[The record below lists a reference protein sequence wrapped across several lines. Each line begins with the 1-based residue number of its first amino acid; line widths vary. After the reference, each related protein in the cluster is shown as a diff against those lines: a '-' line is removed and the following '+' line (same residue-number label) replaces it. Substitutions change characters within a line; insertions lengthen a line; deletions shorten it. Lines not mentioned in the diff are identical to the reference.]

1 MKGLMQD
8 VRYAVRRLART
19 PLTTFIILLIL
30 AGGIATNTAVFSV
43 IDALLLRPVAGVK
56 NPKQMV
62 LFERFQSNQMLGSFG
77 YPDYLDYRAQ
87 LTTFAGVAAK
97 CSWLLDFSEAGGVER
112 IHGELVTGN
121 YFSLLGVWPLAGR
134 LLDEN
139 DVAKGPE
146 ATAAVLS
153 AAFWRRKFAGDP
165 KILGRTIVLN
175 GHNFTVVGVTQKDFR
190 GIHPESHTD
199 VWLPI
204 TLQSV
209 AIPHLSPDTL
219 SNRASG
225 WLTVLGRLKPG
236 ISLKQGQAQVNTVAA
251 RLGREYPIT
260 NAHRTAKI
268 YRGLGLDPDDRL
280 ALGNFLGLLLA
291 SVVLLELIAC
301 SSVANLLLA
310 RAAQQ
315 RQEMAVRQALG
326 ASRGRLVR
334 MALNEG
340 LVLATA
346 SGALGLYASLMV
358 GHWLISFRQPAY
370 ALQGLE
376 LKLDPRVLF
385 FTLLLTVLTGAI
397 FALPAAWQTARADV
411 VSGLKEGAS
420 AGGGPKPRLRAVLVV
435 SQVALSLVLLVG
447 AASTMRAWAR
457 ALAANPIASPT
468 RVLLVSLDLDSARYS
483 PKRGAT
489 LYQSLLTGVRALP
502 GVVSASSARSVPP
515 EEWPTKRSIFYAGQA
530 PPQNVLQG
538 REFEMGI
545 RVDSNAISPGYFQTL
560 GIRVVRGRDFGDS
573 DTADASRVAIINR
586 KLAQRLWP
594 GEDPIGRRIA
604 VPEWEGPERP
614 PATVVGL
621 AEDIRSRGFLSE
633 VPLQLYLPRAQEYSG
648 RSILVVRCS
657 GDPSSMI
664 SAIRDEIHGVYGALP
679 LNTETGEQHIAS
691 SLWQQRTAASLI
703 GGLGIVALVLAA
715 LGLYG
720 VVSYGV
726 TQRGREIG
734 IRMALGAQPRRI
746 SVMILREGMMLL
758 IPGAVFGF
766 AAALAA
772 STILS
777 HWIAG
782 VRSFD
787 LVAFA
792 TALIVLTAVS
802 LTANYLPA
810 RRATRVDPKIALR
823 QE

>member
-1 MKGLMQD
+1 MKSLAQD
-8 VRYAVRRLART
+8 VRYAVRRLASS
-19 PLTTFIILLIL
+19 PLTTSIILLIL
-30 AGGIATNTAVFSV
+30 AGGIATNTAVFGV
-43 IDALLLRPVAGVK
+43 IDALLLRPIAGVK

-77 YPDYLDYRAQ
+77 YPDYLDYSAQ
-87 LTTFAGVAAK
+87 LKTFAGVAAK
-97 CSWLLDFSEAGGVER
+97 CSWPLDFSDTGGVER
-112 IHGELVTGN
+112 VHGELVTGN
-121 YFSLLGVWPLAGR
+121 YFSLLGVRPLAGR
-134 LLDEN
+134 LLNEN
-139 DVAKGPE
+139 DVSGGQG

-165 KILGRTIVLN
+165 KILGRTLVVN
-175 GHNFTVVGVTQKDFR
+175 RHDFTVVGVAQEEFR
-190 GIHPESHTD
+190 GIHPESRTD

-204 TLQSV
+204 TAQPL
-209 AIPHLSPDTL
+209 AISHLSPGTL
-219 SNRASG
+219 ENRAAG
-225 WLTVLGRLKPG
+225 WLALFGRLNPG
-236 ISLKQGQAQVNTVAA
+236 VSLEQAQAEVNTVAA
-251 RLGREYPIT
+251 RLGRAYPIT
-260 NAHRTAKI
+260 NAHRRAKI
-268 YRGLGLDPDDRL
+268 YRGLGLDPDDRV

-310 RAAQQ
+310 RAAQR
-315 RQEMAVRQALG
+315 RQEMALRQALG

-334 MALNEG
+334 MALSEG
-340 LVLATA
+340 LVLAAA
-346 SGALGLYASLMV
+346 SGALGLYASRMV

-376 LKLDPRVLF
+376 LKLDPRVLS
-385 FTLLLTVLTGAI
+385 FTLLLTVLTGAL
-397 FALPAAWQTARADV
+397 FALPAAWQTARTDV

-420 AGGGPKPRLRAVLVV
+420 ASGATKSRLRAVLVI

-457 ALAANPIASPT
+457 ALAANPISSPA

-483 PKRGAT
+483 PGRGVT
-489 LYQSLLTGVRALP
+489 LYRSLLTGVESLP
-502 GVVSASSARSVPP
+502 GVVSASLARSVPP

-545 RVDSNAISPGYFQTL
+545 RVDSNGISPGYFQTL
-560 GIRVVRGRDFGDS
+560 GIRVVRGRDFGGG
-573 DTADASRVAIINR
+573 DTADAPRVAIINR

-594 GEDPIGRRIA
+594 GEDPIGRRID
-604 VPEWEGPERP
+604 VPEWMGPKRP

-621 AEDIRSRGFLSE
+621 AENIRSRGFLSE
-633 VPLQLYLPRAQEYSG
+633 VPLQLYLPLAQEYSG
-648 RSILVVRCS
+648 RSILVVRS
-657 GDPSSMI
+657 AGDPSRLIPS
-664 SAIRDEIHGVYGALP
+664 IRGTIQGVYGALP
-679 LNTETGEQHIAS
+679 LRTETGAEHIAS

-703 GGLGIVALVLAA
+703 GGLGIVALGLAA

-726 TQRGREIG
+726 AQRGREIG

-746 SVMILREGMMLL
+746 SAMILREGMMLL
-758 IPGAVFGF
+758 IVGAVLGF

-772 STILS
+772 STVLS
-777 HWIAG
+777 HWVAG
-782 VRSFD
+782 VGRFD
-787 LVAFA
+787 LLAFA
-792 TALIVLTAVS
+792 TALIVLTAVA